1 MLVAVPEFFSTYDGV
16 TNAVTELEC
25 SGKEEDV
32 NKYMLGLHRGRVF
45 LCHTPNPSP
54 VCLCAEFHTRMES
67 KYLAT
72 AVLVSPSPGLVF
84 SFVGCKYGNF
94 GVWRNC
100 LEVDLTR
107 FAKPRAFLAACA
119 LVPHLSS
126 SDRAVFRLAFGV
138 GLNHFKI
145 FQLVC
150 DLSGALE
157 FVKIGLVRGSKSH
170 TSAGFDETASHLV
183 TLTAGGG
190 SATLDP
196 QLARMYLVTGELDDD
211 DAGELAMTHQLIVSP
226 AKSKQ
231 EVEVELGGW
240 MGNQS
245 LAKQL
250 LQRDCAMRNTKLW
263 NDTIPLYRD
272 LFPGWLEEE
281 GGGGGS
287 GESIKRIKR
296 DPGKEAEEIFE
307 LVRQHYLDQ
316 AQVFVYEYD
325 LLQAAQEAELGA
337 KLKHEHSQL
346 QHEWEEIRQHQS
358 TNSVD
363 QLNDQAKLAAIDE
376 LQKLVLDIQQTFQG

>member
-1 MLVAVPEFFSTYDGV
+1 MLVPEFFSTYDGV

-25 SGKEEDV
+25 GGAGG
-32 NKYMLGLHRGRVF
+32 KYMLGLHRGRVF
-45 LCHTPNPSP
+45 LRHTPSPSP
-54 VCLCAEFHTRMES
+54 VCLCAEFHTRSES

-72 AVLVSPSPGLVF
+72 AVLVCPSPGLVF

-94 GVWRNC
+94 GVWRNH

-119 LVPHLSS
+119 LVPHLST

-145 FQLVC
+145 FQLAC

-157 FVKIGLVRGSKSH
+157 FAAIGLVRGSQSH
-170 TSAGFDETASHLV
+170 TSAGFDETASYLV

-190 SATLDP
+190 GLPT
-196 QLARMYLVTGELDDD
+196 LARMYSVTG
-211 DAGELAMTHQLIVSP
+211 GELAMTHQLTLSP

-231 EVEVELGGW
+231 EVEIELGGW

-250 LQRDCAMRNTKLW
+250 LQRDRAMHNTKLW

-272 LFPGWLEEE
+272 LFPED
-281 GGGGGS
+281 GGR
-287 GESIKRIKR
+287 ESIKRIKR
-296 DPGKEAEEIFE
+296 DPGQEAEEIFK

-316 AQVFVYEYD
+316 TQAFVHEYG
-325 LLQAAQEAELGA
+325 LQQAAQEAKLGA
-337 KLKHEHSQL
+337 QLNHKHSQL
-346 QHEWEEIRQHQS
+346 QREWDEIRQHPS
-358 TNSVD
+358 TVG
-363 QLNDQAKLAAIDE
+363 QLSDQAKLAAIDE
-376 LQKLVLDIQQTFQG
+376 LQQLVLDIRGSFQ